1 MKNMSW
7 IIINLISLILISVVG
22 IVLDHG
28 TAG

>member
-28 TAG
+28 KAG